1 MSVADLDHFDLD
13 PDPAFHLDTNPYPD
27 HAFHLNTNPDPDHA
41 FKFDTD
47 TDPYRFK
54 G

>member
-13 PDPAFHLDTNPYPD
+13 PDPNPAFHLD
-27 HAFHLNTNPDPDHA
+27 TNPDPDHA